1 MRSILIGVT
10 AAMLLGAACSV
21 PETSETAPKA
31 SDPSPTITCP
41 ETLPETINP
50 DPASVKTAEA
60 ILAACEKKLG
70 VLGDASEEDAKP
82 QGNTFSDGTWRVGA
96 DIKPGTYRAAGG
108 EGCYWARLRNFTGE
122 NDIISNSF
130 TGSEGQATATIK
142 PTDKGFKTAGCGTWK
157 KI

>member
-1 MRSILIGVT
+1 MRKIMIS
-10 AAMLLGAACSV
+10 AALLAALTACSV
-21 PETSETAPKA
+21 PAENAAES
-31 SDPSPTITCP
+31 SDPSPTVTCP
-41 ETLPETINP
+41 DSLPETVNP

-60 ILAACEKKLG
+60 ILAACEKKLAG
-70 VLGDASEEDAKP
+70 MDPEVPEKAAKP
-82 QGNTFSDGTWRVGA
+82 QGDTFSDGTWRVGA

-108 EGCYWARLRNFTGE
+108 EGCYWARLRNFSGE

-142 PTDKGFKTAGCGTWK
+142 PTDKGFKTAGCGTWT